1 MREMKDSGISWVGE
15 IPKEWNKRPIR
26 SIIKSRVGGVWGD
39 DINDDIQG
47 VVCIRIADF
56 DFSKR
61 KIKDV
66 SSDLLTY
73 RLYNSI
79 QIQKY
84 SLQKNDILI
93 EKSGG
98 GEKTPVG
105 RAVLFDKNYKA
116 LFANFMD
123 RIRIDDSIVL
133 PVFAEYWLW
142 NLYSC
147 RVTPYYINQTIGIQN
162 IDLTF
167 MLAKEKICFPSLV
180 EQQRIAEFL
189 DRECGKIDGLE
200 ADIQAQ
206 IDTLEQYKR
215 SVITEAVTHG
225 LNPSAP
231 MKNSGIPWVGEIPEE
246 WKCLP
251 IRALFV
257 ENKNKNKFGK
267 ETKAL
272 QFKYG
277 KIVPKKNFDTEE
289 NYVAETVL
297 NYNIVDCGMIVLNG
311 LNLNFDF
318 VTKRIAIVT
327 EKGIITSAYMSFY
340 PLDKNRVLSE
350 YANYLLKSYEHCTAF
365 HNMGGGVRK
374 ILNFDEFKRQY
385 FILPPIDEQQEIADY
400 LDNKCAEIE
409 QIIADKKSQIE
420 TLDGYKKSLIYEYVT
435 GKKEVV

>member
-167 MLAKEKICFPSLV
+167 MLAKEKICFPSLA
-180 EQQRIAEFL
+180 EQQRIADFL
-189 DRECGKIDGLE
+189 DRKCGKIDGLK

-231 MKNSGIPWVGEIPEE
+231 MKDSGIPWVGEIPAK
-246 WKCLP
+246 WAVLP
-251 IRALFV
+251 IYCVYGERKR
-257 ENKNKNKFGK
+257 KNVFGT
-267 ETKAL
+267 EQNL
-272 QFKYG
+272 LSLSYG
-277 KIVPKKNFDTEE
+277 KVIRKDINTNGGLLPS
-289 NYVAETVL
+289 
-297 NYNIVDCGMIVLNG
+297 NYNGYNIIEKNDIIIRPTDLQNDRTSLRTG
-311 LNLNFDF
+311 L
-318 VTKRIAIVT
+318 VK
-327 EKGIITSAYMSFY
+327 EHGIITSAYIALK
-340 PLDKNRVLSE
+340 PKNRVSSKF
-350 YANYLLKSYEHCTAF
+350 YHYLLHSYDVKKVF
-365 HNMGGGVRK
+365 YNMGNGVRQG
-374 ILNFDEFKRQY
+374 LNYGEFAKLMVYYPPLDEH
-385 FILPPIDEQQEIADY
+385 QEIADY

>member
-1 MREMKDSGISWVGE
+1 MKDSGISWVGE

-133 PVFAEYWLW
+133 PVFAECWLW

-167 MLAKEKICFPSLV
+167 MLAKEQICFPSLV

-189 DRECGKIDGLE
+189 DRECGKIDGLK
-200 ADIQAQ
+200 ADIQVQ

-215 SVITEAVTHG
+215 SIITEAVTHG

-231 MKNSGIPWVGEIPEE
+231 MKECSV
-246 WKCLP
+246 
-251 IRALFV
+251 
-257 ENKNKNKFGK
+257 
-267 ETKAL
+267 
-272 QFKYG
+272 
-277 KIVPKKNFDTEE
+277 
-289 NYVAETVL
+289 
-297 NYNIVDCGMIVLNG
+297 
-311 LNLNFDF
+311 
-318 VTKRIAIVT
+318 
-327 EKGIITSAYMSFY
+327 S
-340 PLDKNRVLSE
+340 
-350 YANYLLKSYEHCTAF
+350 
-365 HNMGGGVRK
+365 
-374 ILNFDEFKRQY
+374 
-385 FILPPIDEQQEIADY
+385 
-400 LDNKCAEIE
+400 
-409 QIIADKKSQIE
+409 
-420 TLDGYKKSLIYEYVT
+420 
-435 GKKEVV
+435 

>member
-189 DRECGKIDGLE
+189 DRECGKIDGLK

-231 MKNSGIPWVGEIPEE
+231 MKDSGAGWMPLIPLH
-246 WKCLP
+246 WKADKLKFHLRQRG
-251 IRALFV
+251 I
-257 ENKNKNKFGK
+257 KNQIDKQVLSLYR
-267 ETKAL
+267 E
-272 QFKYG
+272 YG
-277 KIVPKKNFDTEE
+277 IVPKDSRDDNHNVTSEDVSDYR
-289 NYVAETVL
+289 YVRV
-297 NYNIVDCGMIVLNG
+297 G
-311 LNLNFDF
+311 DF
-318 VTKRIAIVT
+318 VVNKMKAWQGSVAVSNYEGIVSPAYFVYEFSDDLINKRYFHYLMRNKTYAT
-327 EKGIITSAYMSFY
+327 EFRRLSGGIREGQWDL
-340 PLDKNRVLSE
+340 PSE
-350 YANYLLKSYEHCTAF
+350 ALNNTI
-365 HNMGGGVRK
+365 
-374 ILNFDEFKRQY
+374 IL
-385 FILPPIDEQQEIADY
+385 LPPFDEQQEIADY

-409 QIIADKKSQIE
+409 LIIADKKSQIE

-435 GKKEVV
+435 GKKEVG